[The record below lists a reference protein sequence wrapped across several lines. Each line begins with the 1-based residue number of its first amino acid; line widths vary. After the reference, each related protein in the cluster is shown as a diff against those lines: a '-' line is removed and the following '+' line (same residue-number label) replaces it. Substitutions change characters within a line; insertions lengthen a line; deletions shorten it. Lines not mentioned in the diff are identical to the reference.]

1 MMSSEYLVEREYLYR
16 SIIGQFLYDGLHNA
30 AKFIGNTVGIEVN
43 KIPPSPQLLYATRSY
58 RKTSKTKNHK
68 DAEGN
73 EIELL
78 LDETTKQSAAL
89 DFDSIFDCI
98 LLKLCIKQFL
108 HHHYWIIRLNIILE
122 VERILLRTTELKPEK
137 SSKSAPDEI
146 VSPKNHPV
154 VKTLYDHTSTVS
166 CLEFHPSGTILS
178 SGGMDKNIHL
188 FDFTKSSIKKAFKTI
203 NEVEVINSLSFH
215 PSGDFLLVAVEHPT
229 IRLYDLNTLNCYVT
243 SQLNN
248 IHTSSVNYVKYD
260 STGRMYVSA
269 SDDGS
274 FKIISACFSASGKY
288 ILSASIDGAVRLWD
302 IRTGQP
308 IQSYLN
314 ATQTNPG
321 LSPALFNQNDDYII
335 YLDDKCS
342 HGCWNSRTGEKICST
357 PILSNSIIRW
367 TAHSPCEPAL
377 VSCCE
382 DTRIRFIHFGN

>member
-1 MMSSEYLVEREYLYR
+1 
-16 SIIGQFLYDGLHNA
+16 
-30 AKFIGNTVGIEVN
+30 
-43 KIPPSPQLLYATRSY
+43 
-58 RKTSKTKNHK
+58 
-68 DAEGN
+68 
-73 EIELL
+73 
-78 LDETTKQSAAL
+78 
-89 DFDSIFDCI
+89 
-98 LLKLCIKQFL
+98 
-108 HHHYWIIRLNIILE
+108 
-122 VERILLRTTELKPEK
+122 
-137 SSKSAPDEI
+137 
-146 VSPKNHPV
+146 
-154 VKTLYDHTSTVS
+154 
-166 CLEFHPSGTILS
+166 
-178 SGGMDKNIHL
+178 MDKNIHL

-274 FKIISACFSASGKY
+274 FKIWDGISNKCVNTFEKCHDSFQIISACFSASGKY